1 MESSSNDRLRDIQR
15 RKEERER
22 EARKKRAFAL
32 RCAAAVF
39 AAAILFLIVFG
50 VKSCVS
56 AINQK
61 RAEREAQEQ
70 AEIAASATPTPAPV
84 IPTEGNIDNNFYSDS
99 VFIGNSFIDGMEI
112 YKLVSGADYFS
123 RIGLTVKDAM
133 RLSTNWGDVSV
144 IDELKSKTQYS
155 KIFMMFGENE
165 LSWEDAGS
173 FKIDYALLIEKAREY
188 QPNAQIYLMG
198 ITPVTEAVSNLNEN
212 GMTKENIGR
221 FNELILEVAK
231 EENVNFADLYS
242 AVANANGYLPPEA
255 ASDGI
260 HFDEKNYKKCLVYI
274 QNAFGD

>member
-22 EARKKRAFAL
+22 EARKKRALAL

-70 AEIAASATPTPAPV
+70 AEIAASATPAPV
-84 IPTEGNIDNNFYSDS
+84 IPTEGNIDNSFYSGS

-133 RLSTNWGDVSV
+133 RLSTNWGDVSI

-188 QPNAQIYLMG
+188 QPGAQIYLMG
-198 ITPVTEAVSNLNEN
+198 ITPVTESVSNLNEN